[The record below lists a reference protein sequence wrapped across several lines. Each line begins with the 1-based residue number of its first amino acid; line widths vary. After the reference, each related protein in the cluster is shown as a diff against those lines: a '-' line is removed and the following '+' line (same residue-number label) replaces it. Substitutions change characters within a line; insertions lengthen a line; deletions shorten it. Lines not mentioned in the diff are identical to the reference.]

1 MKRFKTFAAFA
12 FALVCLGTTGL
23 KAEAASAS
31 AEAYVADYAEI
42 LSDDTKNYVMSVSM
56 SLGDAC
62 DTEIAIYTLNT
73 LNGHSSEEFA
83 ADVFEVWA
91 MSSDNSDKGI
101 LIIMA
106 TEDENY
112 LIVPGA
118 NAGDLLPAD
127 AIKDITDAHLIKNA
141 KNGDFDLAATE
152 TTAEIAKYVAD
163 KKGVTVD
170 TSGNYVSAPNEQT
183 EANASEGISTKEFV
197 IRMAAASVFLI
208 ASLIIIFTRQ
218 QPRGGSYTDF
228 KRRPKGPKKK

>member
-62 DTEIAIYTLNT
+62 DSEIAIYTLNT
-73 LNGHSSEEFA
+73 LNGHSTTEFA
-83 ADVFEVWA
+83 SDIFEVWA
-91 MSSDNSDKGI
+91 MSTENSDRGI
-101 LIIMA
+101 LVIMA
-106 TEDENY
+106 TEDEKY
-112 LIVPGA
+112 VIVPGK
-118 NAGDLLPAD
+118 NAGDILSQD
-127 AIKDITDAHLIKNA
+127 AANEIAEKYLVNNV
-141 KNGDFDLAATE
+141 KNGDYDLAAKE

-163 KKGVTVD
+163 KMNVSVD
-170 TSGNYVSAPNEQT
+170 TSGNYVPVPD
-183 EANASEGISTKEFV
+183 EASGENVKAGISTKEFM
-197 IRMAAASVFLI
+197 IRMAVASVFLI
-208 ASLIIIFTRQ
+208 ISLVIIFTRQ

-228 KRRPKGPKKK
+228 KRRPKGPKNK